1 MNRDIGL
8 LFSLAA
14 TLVLLLA
21 AISKPACADGIAIEV
36 EVEVV
41 DSHDPHENDVAMPA
55 QKAILVYDEES
66 QREDLILSVELRG
79 GPEAAWVVPV
89 PSLPEVETA
98 SPEWFEQLSE
108 MTKPRVEYRTETRYR
123 KAGGPGIV
131 GEEVEVEVEV
141 VVISREEVG
150 VYDVSI
156 LSADKPGALVDWL
169 NENGYAYP
177 EEGEPLLDTYME
189 EGGWYFVAARV
200 LPGKS
205 DRLDG
210 DVHPLWFSFDTERPI
225 YPMRLTSLMRG
236 HIHVLIYV
244 LADHRM
250 EIPEYQFYTEFAG
263 ELPLSP
269 MNSENPDLM
278 ELLTH
283 RPYYVTKLRQRSLF
297 TPMVTEDL
305 YLEHAASDEPCR
317 MVVYETRYQYVDVT
331 DPAEPSS
338 GSERSETLQGGGW
351 LGWGLTLVLILAL
364 GLICWWGFRRDSGGE
379 T

>member
-1 MNRDIGL
+1 MNRDMRL
-8 LFSLAA
+8 LFRLAA
-14 TLVLLLA
+14 LLMLLLV

-41 DSHDPHENDVAMPA
+41 DSHDPHEHDVAMPA

-108 MTKPRVEYRTETRYR
+108 ATKPKAEYRTRTIYR
-123 KAGGPGIV
+123 EAGGPIIV
-131 GEEVEVEVEV
+131 GEEVEVEVE
-141 VVISREEVG
+141 VISREEVG

-156 LSADKPGALVDWL
+156 LSADEPGALVDWL

-210 DVHPLWFSFDTERPI
+210 DVHPLWFSFNTARPI

-250 EIPEYQFYTEFAG
+250 GIPRLPFETEFAG
-263 ELPLSP
+263 ELALKPVDA
-269 MNSENPDLM
+269 ENDQAV
-278 ELLTH
+278 ELLTQG
-283 RPYYVTKLRQRSLF
+283 PYYVTKLRDERLF
-297 TPMVTEDL
+297 PSYLTEDI
-305 YLEHAASDEPCR
+305 YFEQSASDEPYR
-317 MVVYETRYQYVDVT
+317 KVVYETRYQYVDVT